1 MLYSKSLF
9 PQLFDG
15 WVEFLGKD
23 VLAEPDLGTQATGSS
38 SETLLGRNRR
48 IPKWL
53 GNRKYKV
60 RPVGFLEMNR
70 YPVQAGEPGIQTDSN
85 QPSRL
90 GGAERSW
97 IEGAIG
103 P

>member
-60 RPVGFLEMNR
+60 RPVGFLEMN
-70 YPVQAGEPGIQTDSN
+70 
-85 QPSRL
+85 
-90 GGAERSW
+90 
-97 IEGAIG
+97 
-103 P
+103 